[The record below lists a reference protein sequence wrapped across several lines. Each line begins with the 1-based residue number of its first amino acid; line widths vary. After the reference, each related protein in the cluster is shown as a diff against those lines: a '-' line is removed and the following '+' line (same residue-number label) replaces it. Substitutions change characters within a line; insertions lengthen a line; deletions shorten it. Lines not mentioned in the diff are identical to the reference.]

1 MNNFEKTLNETL
13 SRYVE
18 AEYSGDIPHEYAPE
32 NERKSEEIT
41 EKTKKTTSIPR
52 RFPMKKRFAAALM
65 CALVLLSSAVVYAA
79 SPAVREYINMLF
91 LKEDSAARL
100 TEVPEGYI
108 GVYTAEDLD
117 NVRENLNGK
126 YILMNDIVLTPD
138 YYMEGNLFDGGFV
151 PIGDSGN
158 PFTGIFNGNGYVISG
173 LVVDGAYDYAGLFGY
188 CRRFSDWS
196 GKEEELQIS
205 GGIIKNLG
213 LTDGIVNSTGDYYDL
228 ESTHLFNQSYTG
240 GIAGY
245 ADYIVGCYTE
255 NFTVISQIEN
265 DISNIRYIAVG
276 GVVGRA
282 YYVDSC
288 YSSADVV
295 LHGTASEEAEEIY
308 VSGVAG
314 FSFSCVTSYFNGT
327 VDSGIY
333 PDYGVTYCQ
342 EYDVPLILTTSMMDE
357 IIARIDAQ
365 AEPPTDP
372 KKIKSLEKE
381 GHSWDAMKLSAFY
394 CSNVYFDYLDLPY
407 QTYITSDEAGSGEYY
422 LLDPETKGREY
433 DELVRIL
440 SLAFPN
446 NTFREFCI
454 ENHIKSGYYACYDLR
469 DTPDCTFDG
478 FDFDYIWY
486 DRESPK
492 LRLFKGRTNNAS
504 EILDRYSDYMNKT
517 GQPVSD
523 GYTAY
528 EAYQNGWIKIDD

>member
-1 MNNFEKTLNETL
+1 MSEFDKRLNEAL
-13 SRYVE
+13 SGYVE
-18 AEYSGDIPHEYAPE
+18 TEYSADVPHEYAPE
-32 NERKSEEIT
+32 NERKAEEMT
-41 EKTKKTTSIPR
+41 NKTKKSMQR
-52 RFPMKKRFAAALM
+52 RFPMKKRLAAALV
-65 CALVLLSSAVVYAA
+65 CALVLVSSAVVYAA

-91 LKEDSAARL
+91 LKEESAGRL
-100 TEVPEGYI
+100 TEVPDGYI

-117 NVRENLNGK
+117 AVRYNLNGK
-126 YILMNDIVLTPD
+126 YILMNDIDL
-138 YYMEGNLFDGGFV
+138 GGKNFV
-151 PIGDSGN
+151 PIGDSGD

-213 LTDGIVNSTGDYYDL
+213 LTDGIVNSTGDYHDL
-228 ESTHLFNQSYTG
+228 ESAHLFNQSYTG

-245 ADYIVGCYTE
+245 ADYVVGCYTE
-255 NFTVISQIEN
+255 NFTVTSHIEN
-265 DISNIRYIAVG
+265 DISNIRNIAVG

-295 LHGTASEEAEEIY
+295 LRGTASEEAEEIY

-381 GHSWDAMKLSAFY
+381 GHSWDAMKLSSFY

-433 DELVRIL
+433 DELSKIIA
-440 SLAFPN
+440 LAFPDS
-446 NTFREFCI
+446 TFRDFCI
-454 ENHIKSGYYACYDLR
+454 EHHIKSGYYACYDLR

-478 FDFDYIWY
+478 FDFDFIWY

-492 LRLFKGRTNNAS
+492 LRLFREPKP
-504 EILDRYSDYMNKT
+504 EVKKSDAMI
-517 GQPVSD
+517 
-523 GYTAY
+523 AY
-528 EAYQNGWIKIDD
+528 ENGWIKIKD